1 VSRTFRPPISVFLAH
16 PDAGVRH
23 ALGDEIAG
31 TGISVVGESGNG
43 REALAR
49 ILDQAPDVALLS
61 VDLPDLDTVEVCE
74 QLRAE
79 LPVCRV
85 LLLADEA
92 AADATEGSDED
103 DAYAGFLAGAFGC
116 FVIGAPQVSLVK
128 AIRGT
133 MRRESLPTAAWATRI
148 LAQYAELAKDDAD
161 RLVPSPK
168 LTSVETDVLTR
179 LAAGDTPQVIADA
192 QEITTHMVRI
202 HAGYAAIKLSR
213 ALADEQLM
221 ASVR

>member
-1 VSRTFRPPISVFLAH
+1 MFLAH

-61 VDLPDLDTVEVCE
+61 LDLPEVGTAEVCE
-74 QLRAE
+74 QLRTE

-85 LLLADEA
+85 LLLADA
-92 AADATEGSDED
+92 AGD
-103 DAYAGFLAGAFGC
+103 DDDHDDGYAGFLAGALGC
-116 FVIGAPQVSLVK
+116 YVIGAPQVSLVK

-148 LAQYAELAKDDAD
+148 LAQYAELAEEEGD
-161 RLVPSPK
+161 RLVPPPK
-168 LTSVETDVLTR
+168 LTAIEADVLGR

-192 QEITTHMVRI
+192 QDITTHLVRI
-202 HAGYAAIKLSR
+202 HAGYAVIKLSR
-213 ALADEQLM
+213 ALADERLM
-221 ASVR
+221 ATVR